1 MALESTDV
9 YRTGHY
15 GAALLAYAPVGFVVV
30 AWGLQTLALVGGLLA
45 VGLATLPDFDQRVPF
60 VEHRGP
66 THTVWFVF
74 LVAILLG
81 AIGGLAGR
89 SEGLAA
95 TLGLG
100 TFGFVVGA
108 VAIGSHVAADALTP
122 AGVRPFAPVN
132 SRKYTYSV
140 TKAKNPVAN
149 YLLLAM
155 GAAAAAG
162 AFVLGTRVAGVVP

>member
-1 MALESTDV
+1 M

-15 GAALLAYAPVGFVVV
+15 GAALLAYAPIAFVIV

-45 VGLATLPDFDQRVPF
+45 VGLATLPDYDQRVPF

-66 THTVWFVF
+66 THTVWFVL
-74 LVAILLG
+74 LVAIPLG
-81 AIGGLAGR
+81 VIGGLAGR
-89 SEGLAA
+89 SAGLATTLGLAA
-95 TLGLG
+95 
-100 TFGFVVGA
+100 FGFLVGV

-122 AGVRPFAPVN
+122 AGVRPFAPLD

-149 YLLLAM
+149 YLLLAL
-155 GAAAAAG
+155 GAVAVAG
-162 AFVLGTRVAGVVP
+162 AFVLGNGLADAVP